1 MGRFIRQL
9 SMEKNAGIPY
19 PYPSRIQR
27 HSIKWYKESHFTLIK
42 GIIHKEILT
51 IMTFSAASNTALKSI
66 KQTRNQDINRNNNST
81 TV

>member
-51 IMTFSAASNTALKSI
+51 IMTFSASNTALKSI

>member
-1 MGRFIRQL
+1 MGKFIRQL

-19 PYPSRIQR
+19 PYPSWIQ
-27 HSIKWYKESHFTLIK
+27 SFKWYKESHFTLIK

-51 IMTFSAASNTALKSI
+51 IMTFSAASNTALKYI